1 MKKRNKRILSFI
13 FIVIL
18 LLVINLAIHVIF
30 GNGKKEIKAAKSFKE
45 LLYSEDMINEYK
57 NDSLLSYKSTSKI
70 DASNSKRY
78 FTVSTKYF
86 TVDVDNSYN
95 VIGFN
100 NMLYSSGK
108 MKIDKEVAR
117 EIAERY

>member
-45 LLYSEDMINEYK
+45 LLYSEDMINE
-57 NDSLLSYKSTSKI
+57 
-70 DASNSKRY
+70 
-78 FTVSTKYF
+78 
-86 TVDVDNSYN
+86 
-95 VIGFN
+95 
-100 NMLYSSGK
+100 
-108 MKIDKEVAR
+108 
-117 EIAERY
+117 